1 MAIGIA
7 SDVNLEKE
15 AEERRKRL
23 AQQQMRNPQ
32 HAPMPTQEKSAGSRM
47 VDLATNT
54 AMNKVSDKYMSPLM
68 DKGMAK
74 VTGMFSP
81 AAAPS
86 AAQFAGLKAAAP
98 LATGATTGAGIAPGM
113 AQAVLGSSSAAA
125 PLVAQTAGMT
135 GAGLAGT
142 TASGLGA
149 SAATGA
155 AGAAGGMAPMLA
167 ALGPVGMAIGAGLL
181 LKKFGMFSKGGH
193 VGPLYSAEGDKVDAA
208 QAVLNSILEQKKKKE
223 AKKDQS
229 FLDRLAGVE
238 YNAVGGTTGL
248 TAAGTPD
255 N

>member
-7 SDVNLEKE
+7 LDVNLEKE
-15 AEERRKRL
+15 AEDRRRRL
-23 AQQQMRNPQ
+23 AQQRMRDPQ
-32 HAPMPTQEKSAGSRM
+32 HAPMPTQEKSAGSQM

-54 AMNKVSDKYMSPLM
+54 AMNKVSDKYIAPLM

-74 VTGMFSP
+74 AGQLASFVSPQAMTG
-81 AAAPS
+81 
-86 AAQFAGLKAAAP
+86 AQLGALQAVP
-98 LATGATTGAGIAPGM
+98 LASGAGMSPGM
-113 AQAVLGSSSAAA
+113 AQAILGSGKAAA
-125 PLVAQTAGMT
+125 PLVAKTAGMT
-135 GAGLAGT
+135 GGQLAAATAPGLT
-142 TASGLGA
+142 
-149 SAATGA
+149 SAATAGA

-208 QAVLNSILEQKKKKE
+208 QKVLDSILEQKKKKE

-248 TAAGTPD
+248 TSAGTPD
-255 N
+255 E